1 MMAKGTMT
9 NTTKNKLARLERLLD
24 IYGANPD
31 RWPSSERAEL
41 EPFIEIEARAQ
52 RMIRESEALEKL
64 INLSSPLAANEA
76 LKARIVASA
85 AHDTQR
91 AARVVPISSAGQSHP
106 RTGDANSRIRAFW
119 PAAALAAS
127 FAVGLYLGAAGLGTP
142 AFENAFEVTEFVG
155 GSADDDNSFWP
166 DLRAGSPTEGIL

>member
-24 IYGANPD
+24 VYGANPD

-52 RMIRESEALEKL
+52 RMIREAEALEKL
-64 INLSSPLAANEA
+64 INLSSPLAASEA
-76 LKARIVASA
+76 LKACILASA
-85 AHDTQR
+85 AQDTQR
-91 AARVVPISSAGQSHP
+91 AARVVPISSAKQP
-106 RTGDANSRIRAFW
+106 RAHSENARSRIRAYW

-142 AFENAFEVTEFVG
+142 AFESAFELTEFVG
-155 GSADDDNSFWP
+155 GNADDDNSFWP